1 MGMAPTRVVAIIMPV
16 VMVVSVTAEVAPP
29 PLRRRTGEVPLLGIA
44 QWVGHPRTAV
54 VEKSAL
60 LPSEVDPTTLRLR
73 RVVTPSPLPT
83 TIMMDILLPDTNPP
97 PLLLNPNSRH
107 HNTNRYPPL
116 PYPSFQPSFSSYFL
130 PWVECS

>member
-16 VMVVSVTAEVAPP
+16 VTVATAVVVPP

-44 QWVGHPRTAV
+44 QWVGHPPTAV

-73 RVVTPSPLPT
+73 RVVPPSPLPT

-97 PLLLNPNSRH
+97 LLLLLLNPNSRH

-116 PYPSFQPSFSSYFL
+116 PYPSFQPSFSFYFL